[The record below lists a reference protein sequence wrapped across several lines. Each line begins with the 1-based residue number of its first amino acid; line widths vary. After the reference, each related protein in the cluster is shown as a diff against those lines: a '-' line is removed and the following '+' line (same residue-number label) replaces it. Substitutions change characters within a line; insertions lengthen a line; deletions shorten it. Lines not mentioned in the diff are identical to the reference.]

1 MSQSPTSVVVLGAGY
16 AGLLFTMRLARK
28 TRGKPVRITL
38 VSDADTFTERLRLH
52 QFATSQQVQW
62 RSIPA
67 ILRGTSIEFIQGHV
81 GSLSL
86 DEKAVVL
93 VDEGQERRLPYDYLV
108 YALGSVIDRQSV
120 SGVEEHAYTLSPRGP
135 RSAEALREV
144 LPALHAA
151 AGQVVICGGGP
162 TGIETAAEFAT
173 AYPRLKVTLV
183 TQAAFGEFLGSGVA
197 KRMRRTLK
205 RQGVT
210 ITDQTLISEVEA
222 KSVHTTDGRTIPFD
236 CCIWAGGFS
245 VAPLARRAGLQV
257 NARNQI
263 IIDPFMRSLS
273 HPEVYAVGD
282 AASPAE
288 QPGAPVR
295 MSAVTATIMAAHGAD
310 CVSAHLRGTSPKPFS
325 FAYLGQGIAL
335 GRNNA
340 FGFNNYPDDRPNP
353 PYFTGWLGYQIREW
367 FVNYLAT
374 APQREKHWLGSFFW
388 IGKRRYAAA
397 KRRRVATQAHES
409 AQIRRA

>member
-1 MSQSPTSVVVLGAGY
+1 M
-16 AGLLFTMRLARK
+16 
-28 TRGKPVRITL
+28 
-38 VSDADTFTERLRLH
+38 
-52 QFATSQQVQW
+52 
-62 RSIPA
+62 
-67 ILRGTSIEFIQGHV
+67 
-81 GSLSL
+81 
-86 DEKAVVL
+86 
-93 VDEGQERRLPYDYLV
+93 
-108 YALGSVIDRQSV
+108 
-120 SGVEEHAYTLSPRGP
+120 
-135 RSAEALREV
+135 
-144 LPALHAA
+144 PALHA

-173 AYPRLKVTLV
+173 AYPRLKVTPV

-210 ITDQTLISEVEA
+210 TTDQTLISEVEA
-222 KSVHTTDGRTIPFD
+222 KSIHTADGRTIPFD

-245 VAPLARRAGLQV
+245 VAPLARTAGLQV

-295 MSAVTATIMAAHGAD
+295 MSAVTATIMGAHGAD
-310 CVSAHLRGTSPKPFS
+310 CVSAKLRGASPTPLS

-335 GRNNA
+335 GRNQA
-340 FGFNNYPDDRPNP
+340 IGFNNYPDDQPNP

-388 IGKRRYAAA
+388 IGKGRYAAA
-397 KRRRVATQAHES
+397 KRRRVATQARS
-409 AQIRRA
+409 RAPIGQA